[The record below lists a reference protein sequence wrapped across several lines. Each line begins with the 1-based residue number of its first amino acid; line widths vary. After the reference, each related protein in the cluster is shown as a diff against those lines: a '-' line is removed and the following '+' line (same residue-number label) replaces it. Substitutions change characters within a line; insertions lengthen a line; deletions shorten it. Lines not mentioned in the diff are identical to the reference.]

1 MRRCDMKKEDLVLV
15 VDMQKVYLKGNPWA
29 CENVGKAAENIS
41 KLLDR
46 IIELKEKSE
55 TPDKTGSGDDIGNNA
70 SGDLSSRT
78 INGAEVPEVM
88 LTRFIAPP
96 EEDAIGVWHDYNNV
110 NKEINDDHVME
121 EFIPE
126 IAEYVEDFPYYDKS
140 TYSCFSHPYIRAAA
154 DRAMV
159 HGGDIVLMGVVSE
172 CCVLSTF
179 FQGADLGYRF
189 VYLRDACAGLNDETE
204 KATLKIL
211 EGLAPLHVRIM
222 TAEEYYSGTS
232 RRASI

>member
-1 MRRCDMKKEDLVLV
+1 MKKEDLVLV
-15 VDMQKVYLKGNPWA
+15 IDMQKVYMKGNPWA

-46 IIELKEKSE
+46 IIDLKEKSE
-55 TPDKTGSGDDIGNNA
+55 AKDKTGTGDDSSLNIG
-70 SGDLSSRT
+70 SDDQSSRRS
-78 INGAEVPEVM
+78 NGPEAPEVM
-88 LTRFIAPP
+88 LTRFIAPA
-96 EEDAIGVWHDYNNV
+96 EGDAIGVWNDYNNV

-126 IAEYVEDFPYYDKS
+126 IARYAEDFPYYDKS

-159 HGGDIVLMGVVSE
+159 HGGDIVLTGVVSE

-222 TAEEYYSGTS
+222 MAEEYL
-232 RRASI
+232 

>member
-1 MRRCDMKKEDLVLV
+1 MKKDDLILV
-15 VDMQKVYLKGNPWA
+15 VDMQKVYQKGNPWA

-46 IIELKEKSE
+46 IIELKEKPE
-55 TPDKTGSGDDIGNNA
+55 VPDKTEPGDDALRDRSGDK
-70 SGDLSSRT
+70 SSRS
-78 INGAEVPEVM
+78 INGPKVPEVM
-88 LTRFIAPP
+88 MTRFIAPA
-96 EEDAIGVWHDYNNV
+96 EEDAIGVWNDYNNV

-126 IAEYVEDFPYYDKS
+126 IARYVEDFPYYDKS

-159 HGGDIVLMGVVSE
+159 RGGDIVLTGVVSE
-172 CCVLSTF
+172 CCVLATF